1 MTAKNLVEPAT
12 PRPIIALLG
21 AIPADVAAAL
31 GQVFDLIGH
40 DDLQTLTERQRE
52 TITRGLTSAMGGVN
66 HAMAEQL
73 PGLEAVASVGAGMDR
88 FDLPW
93 LSERGIALH
102 PTPDVMTEDTA
113 EFAVGLIFALL
124 RNIVSNDGFVRR
136 GAWAAGR
143 APLGYRISG
152 RKIGI
157 VGLGRIGSRIAGKLT
172 ALGCDVAYS
181 GPRKKDTP
189 WRFEPD
195 LAEMAQKVD
204 VLVLSCAGG
213 EATRGIIDA
222 EILGQLGPQGYLV
235 NVSRGS
241 VVDEKALI
249 EALER
254 KTIAG
259 AALDV
264 FENEPSLDPRFPEL
278 QNCILQPHAS
288 VFTRENRRDLV
299 AALEEILRS

>member
-1 MTAKNLVEPAT
+1 MSNSLVEPAT
-12 PRPIIALLG
+12 PRPGIALLG

-102 PTPDVMTEDTA
+102 PTPDVMTEDTS

-181 GPRKKDTP
+181 GPSKKDAP

-249 EALER
+249 EALEQ